1 MPPATI
7 SRLLL
12 AMLLPAMLAGCSSPD
27 SSSGRKLS
35 WRTLSRGLSS
45 GLVEPGHYVI
55 RDPTAYFKLWADH
68 AAEVPRAALPPAVD
82 FSREMVVAVALGR
95 RPTGGYM
102 IEIVDVVL
110 RGRTVR
116 VLVAERV
123 PRPGVL
129 QIQMGTQPYQFIAL
143 PALNARLEF
152 RNVDPANAPRS
163 PRKARPGED
172 GYEAPPPPSRRP
184 PAEPLLTPRGSAPPS

>member
-7 SRLLL
+7 SRPLLATLLL
-12 AMLLPAMLAGCSSPD
+12 AALAGCSSPR
-27 SSSGRKLS
+27 SSPGHKLT

-45 GLVEPGHYVI
+45 GLVQPGHHVI

-82 FSREMVVAVALGR
+82 FSREMVVAVALGQ

-102 IEIVDVVL
+102 VEIVDVVL
-110 RGRTVR
+110 RGRTAR

-129 QIQMGTQPYQFIAL
+129 QIQMATQPYQFIAL
-143 PALNARLEF
+143 PALNARIEF
-152 RNVDPANAPRS
+152 RNVDPADAPRS

-172 GYEAPPPPSRRP
+172 GYEAPPPPRRQP
-184 PAEPLLTPRGSAPPS
+184 PSEPLLTPRGSPPPS